1 MVMRETN
8 ISVPIQGYRL
18 DGCETRMFDY
28 VKNTKGEECIVV
40 KERGRMKRI
49 EMNDLETQIDHA
61 REQVNTK

>member
-28 VKNTKGEECIVV
+28 VKNTKGEEFIVV
-40 KERGRMKRI
+40 KERG
-49 EMNDLETQIDHA
+49 E
-61 REQVNTK
+61 